1 MSHGFIDETAEGFY
15 KQQGNFC
22 DKIDNYALGLD
33 VLKVAKIKA
42 DRLYLGYEIETRA
55 KYIKYDASWTSHEKT
70 LIHGVDN
77 GIVSAPPP
85 LPTLSVA
92 PAGVHPGMRDRFSD
106 IAADSKK
113 STNYSV
119 AIGIDLGIEATI
131 TPFVPANGKP
141 APKYSLHVGHPYFK
155 YLKDQYQGAQIY
167 KDWGDGK
174 GYVKFDKAISSSYTD
189 NSALPASGVAALWK
203 YRFVY
208 LYQDAEV
215 GTASDIIEITVT
227 GM

>member
-1 MSHGFIDETAEGFY
+1 MTHGFIDPTVDGFY
-15 KQQGNFC
+15 KQQGNYC
-22 DKIDNYALGLD
+22 DKIGNYSLGLD
-33 VLKVAKIKA
+33 VLDIAKIKA
-42 DRLYLGYEIETRA
+42 DRLYLGYEIETRD
-55 KYIKYDASWTSHEKT
+55 KYIAYGESWTSHEQA

-77 GIVSAPPP
+77 GSISVPPP
-85 LPTLSVA
+85 LPTLAVA
-92 PAGVHPGMRDRFSD
+92 PTGVHAGMRDRFSN

-113 STNYSV
+113 STNYTVS
-119 AIGIDLGIEATI
+119 IGIDLGIEATV

-141 APKYSLHVGHPYFK
+141 AVKCTLHVGHPFFK

-167 KDWGDGK
+167 KDSGDGK
-174 GYVKFDKAISSSYTD
+174 GFVKFDKAISPTYTD

-208 LYQDAEV
+208 LYQDEEV